1 MGTIISETAAKLSK
15 QTDNDLGVFVGD
27 RIDQPTDDILN
38 ALSEESH
45 IYLGEEDNDQ

>member
-15 QTDNDLGVFVGD
+15 EVDKDIGVFVGD
-27 RIDQPTDDILN
+27 RIDQPTEEILN

-45 IYLGEEDNDQ
+45 VYLGEEDD